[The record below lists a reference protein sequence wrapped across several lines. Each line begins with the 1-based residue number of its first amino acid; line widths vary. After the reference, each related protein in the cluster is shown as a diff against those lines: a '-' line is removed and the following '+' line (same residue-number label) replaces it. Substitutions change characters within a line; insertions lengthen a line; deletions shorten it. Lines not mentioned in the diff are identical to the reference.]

1 VRRGERKRG
10 DGERRDDGPDD
21 LFVPAPLPQ
30 APLDDRQRV
39 ACLRLIRSDSV
50 GPVAFREL
58 INLYGGAQEALD
70 ALPELARRSGRRR
83 PMAICSAA
91 AAEAE
96 LEAAA
101 RCGAQPLFTIEPG
114 YPVGLAAAEVPPP
127 LIYVRGRVDL
137 LARPS
142 VAMVGSRESSAA
154 GLALARAF
162 AANLGQ
168 AGYVVTS
175 GLARGID
182 TAAHAAALPTGTI
195 AVLAGGIDHV
205 YPQENAALL
214 DAIAGEGCVVS
225 EQPPGFRPRG
235 TDFPRRNRIIA
246 GISLGVVIVEAAMR
260 SGSLITARFAGELG
274 REVMAVPGHPLDP
287 RAAGTNA
294 LLKDGATL
302 VTSADE
308 VIAALALSRDPLT
321 APTEL
326 REPTPL
332 ASFVPPSPAKPP
344 LALPPD
350 DIRTMV
356 LGVLGPA
363 PVAVDEIARVTG
375 LAVRDVQTALL
386 ELSLAGEIV
395 AHGSQLVSRRM
406 D

>member
-1 VRRGERKRG
+1 MRKGERKRG
-10 DGERRDDGPDD
+10 DGTPPRDDGSDD
-21 LFVPAPLPQ
+21 FFVPAPLPQ

-50 GPVAFREL
+50 GPVAFRDL
-58 INLYGGAQEALD
+58 INLCGGAQEALE
-70 ALPELARRSGRRR
+70 ALPDLARRSGRRR
-83 PMAICSAA
+83 PIAIYSAA

-114 YPVGLAAAEVPPP
+114 YPAGLAAAEVPPP
-127 LIYVRGRVDL
+127 LIYVRGRVNL
-137 LARPS
+137 LAQPS

-154 GLALARAF
+154 GLALARSF
-162 AANLGQ
+162 AAALGQ
-168 AGYVVTS
+168 AGYVVVS

-182 TAAHAAALPTGTI
+182 TAAHAASLSTGTV

-205 YPQENAALL
+205 YPQENADLL
-214 DAIAGEGCVVS
+214 DAIARDGCVVS

-246 GISLGVVIVEAAMR
+246 GIARGVVIVEAALR
-260 SGSLITARFAGELG
+260 SGSLITARFAAELG

-302 VTSADE
+302 VTSAED
-308 VIAALALSRDPLT
+308 VIAAVGQGQDPQFALP
-321 APTEL
+321 EL
-326 REPTPL
+326 REPL
-332 ASFVPPSPAKPP
+332 PPVAFTAPAKKPV
-344 LALPPD
+344 ALPPGD
-350 DIRTMV
+350 VRATV

-375 LAVRDVQTALL
+375 LAVRDVRTALL
-386 ELSLAGEIV
+386 ELSLGGDVV
-395 AHGSQLVSRRM
+395 AHGSQLVSRRT